1 MCWESERLTCWE
13 QSTFRAS
20 CGGSWNSWGHQGHFR
35 ASLCMEHRRVPSM
48 RSTSLYFT
56 AN

>member
-20 CGGSWNSWGHQGHFR
+20 CGGSWDSWGHQGHFR